1 MLNLAYYV
9 NNMRFGVKELIWLGS
24 SLDDLKSFPEDIQDE
39 IGYALHYAQMGG
51 TYSSAKIFKGHGSGV
66 YEIVSNYNT
75 DAYRAIYVVNLDEC
89 LYVLHAFQKK
99 SKSGIKTPKPDLNVI
114 ETRLKQL
121 RVLLKRGDL

>member
-1 MLNLAYYV
+1 
-9 NNMRFGVKELIWLGS
+9 MRLCVKELIWLGS
-24 SLDDLKSFPEDIQDE
+24 SLDDLKSFPEEIQDE
-39 IGYALHYAQMGG
+39 MGYALHCAQLGS
-51 TYSSAKIFKGHGSGV
+51 TYSSVKIFKGHGSGV

-75 DAYRAIYVVNLDEC
+75 DAYRAIYVVNLDAC

-121 RVLLKRGDL
+121 KILLKRGDL

>member
-9 NNMRFGVKELIWLGS
+9 DNTRFSVKELIWLGS
-24 SLDDLKSFPEDIQDE
+24 SLDDLKSFPADVQDE
-39 IGYALHYAQMGG
+39 IGYALHYAQMGS
-51 TYSSAKIFKGHGSGV
+51 TYSSVKIFKGHGSGV

-99 SKSGIKTPKPDLNVI
+99 SKSGIKTPKTDLNVM

-121 RVLLKRGDL
+121 KVLLKKGAI